1 MEVCTAKRHKL
12 QRGTAQAQHFPA
24 GQRLGFQQGILTQVA
39 EFLGGTGQQR
49 EGVLLGV
56 VGDGGLAGTQGRVS
70 A

>member
-24 GQRLGFQQGILTQVA
+24 DQRLGYQQGILAQVA
-39 EFLGGTGQQR
+39 ELLGGTGQQR

-56 VGDGGLAGTQGRVS
+56 VDHGGLAGAQGRVGT
-70 A
+70 